1 MEERFEGGERD
12 DVSKLA
18 HLVVF
23 QVRGRMLARL
33 LVADCLWESRAMSN
47 GPEGPRVDDDN
58 WWNGWKIRLDSV
70 NELIF
75 RTNLRIFRKIV

>member
-1 MEERFEGGERD
+1 MEERFEGRERD

-33 LVADCLWESRAMSN
+33 LVADWLWESRAMSN
-47 GPEGPRVDDDN
+47 GPEGPRY
-58 WWNGWKIRLDSV
+58 GR
-70 NELIF
+70 
-75 RTNLRIFRKIV
+75 R